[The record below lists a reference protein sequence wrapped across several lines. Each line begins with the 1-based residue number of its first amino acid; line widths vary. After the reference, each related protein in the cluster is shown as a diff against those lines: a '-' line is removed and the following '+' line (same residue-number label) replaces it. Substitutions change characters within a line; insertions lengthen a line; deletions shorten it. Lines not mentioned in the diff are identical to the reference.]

1 VKVIVLS
8 QGSQDLTYT
17 KEDLANAIE
26 RVRVDFGV
34 HIRFNNDTYPLGAIT
49 GGLGEAVKRG
59 WAIGSIRYPG
69 TSEHG
74 IILYL
79 QASPIAGMNADTMSY
94 WRRFVD
100 FPNQTTADQF
110 FDEEQLEAYREL
122 GMAIAQEAV
131 AALKGE
137 RDMQNT
143 AAQTL
148 RGTFGW

>member
-1 VKVIVLS
+1 
-8 QGSQDLTYT
+8 
-17 KEDLANAIE
+17 
-26 RVRVDFGV
+26 
-34 HIRFNNDTYPLGAIT
+34 
-49 GGLGEAVKRG
+49 
-59 WAIGSIRYPG
+59 
-69 TSEHG
+69 
-74 IILYL
+74 
-79 QASPIAGMNADTMSY
+79 MNADTMSY

-122 GMAIAQEAV
+122 GMAIAQEAI

-137 RDMQNT
+137 RDLQNT